1 MLDLLDWIG
10 RITTA
15 LFVIALLA
23 GIYGWSTGIIP
34 AMVRLGNGFA
44 KRKIAIF
51 AKGNQFV
58 SLKDLLVDSKL
69 FKTKNIIQVSSKNDF
84 GRAEQSTL
92 YLVFW
97 PDWQN
102 ELTEILQ
109 SKKDGDALIVYAP
122 QEFGFIPK
130 GQMSDL
136 SSRRNVMITNF
147 RGRLLNDIVVS
158 MITPSYERYQNR
170 WASCLFETFGG
181 QKIGREGLYCFYNC
195 ITSAL

>member
-1 MLDLLDWIG
+1 MFMIEILDWIG
-10 RITTA
+10 RISA
-15 LFVIALLA
+15 GVLVIALLA
-23 GIYGWSTGIIP
+23 GIYGWSRGIIP

-44 KRKIAIF
+44 RRKIAIF
-51 AKGNQFV
+51 AKGDQFI

-69 FKTKNIIQVSSKNDF
+69 FKAKNIIQVSSKNDF

-130 GQMSDL
+130 EQMSDL

-158 MITPSYERYQNR
+158 MITTSYEQ
-170 WASCLFETFGG
+170 
-181 QKIGREGLYCFYNC
+181 
-195 ITSAL
+195 

>member
-1 MLDLLDWIG
+1 MLEIIDWIG
-10 RITTA
+10 RISA
-15 LFVIALLA
+15 VVLVIAILA
-23 GIYGWSTGIIP
+23 GIYGWSRGIIP

-51 AKGNQFV
+51 AKGDQFI
-58 SLKDLLVDSKL
+58 SLRDLLVDSKL
-69 FKTKNIIQVSSKNDF
+69 FKAKNIVQVSSKSDF

-97 PDWQN
+97 PDWQK

-109 SKKDGDALIVYAP
+109 SKKDSDALIVYAP

-130 GQMSDL
+130 EQMSDL

-147 RGRLLNDIVVS
+147 RGRLLNDLVVS
-158 MITPSYERYQNR
+158 MITTSYEQ
-170 WASCLFETFGG
+170 
-181 QKIGREGLYCFYNC
+181 
-195 ITSAL
+195 

>member
-1 MLDLLDWIG
+1 MRRLMLASRRLKLTTLERRIFMLDLLDWIG
-10 RITTA
+10 RVTTA

-51 AKGNQFV
+51 ARSNQFV

-69 FKTKNIIQVSSKNDF
+69 FKAKNIIQISSKSDF

-92 YLVFW
+92 YLIYW

-102 ELTEILQ
+102 
-109 SKKDGDALIVYAP
+109 D
-122 QEFGFIPK
+122 
-130 GQMSDL
+130 
-136 SSRRNVMITNF
+136 
-147 RGRLLNDIVVS
+147 LNDIL
-158 MITPSYERYQNR
+158 N
-170 WASCLFETFGG
+170 
-181 QKIGREGLYCFYNC
+181 
-195 ITSAL
+195 

>member
-1 MLDLLDWIG
+1 MIDFLDWVG
-10 RITTA
+10 RISSVI
-15 LFVIALLA
+15 LVIAIIA
-23 GIYGWSTGIIP
+23 GFYGWFKGILP

-51 AKGNQFV
+51 AKGDHYI

-69 FKTKNIIQVSSKNDF
+69 FKAKNIIQVSTKNDF

-102 ELTEILQ
+102 ELIDILQ
-109 SKKDGDALIVYAP
+109 SKKDGDVLIVYAP
-122 QEFGFIPK
+122 QEMGFIPK
-130 GQMSDL
+130 DQMSDL

-158 MITPSYERYQNR
+158 MITTSYEQ
-170 WASCLFETFGG
+170 
-181 QKIGREGLYCFYNC
+181 
-195 ITSAL
+195 

>member
-1 MLDLLDWIG
+1 MIEFLDLIG
-10 RITTA
+10 RISSA
-15 LFVIALLA
+15 ILVIAILA

-51 AKGNQFV
+51 AKGDQFI

-69 FKTKNIIQVSSKNDF
+69 FKAKNIIQVSSKSDF

-92 YLVFW
+92 YLIYW

-102 ELTEILQ
+102 DLDDIMK
-109 SKKDGDALIVYAP
+109 SKKDAHALIVYAP
-122 QEFGFIPK
+122 QESGFIPK
-130 GQMSDL
+130 EQMSVL
-136 SSRRNVMITNF
+136 SSHRYVAITNF

-158 MITPSYERYQNR
+158 MITTSYEQ
-170 WASCLFETFGG
+170 
-181 QKIGREGLYCFYNC
+181 
-195 ITSAL
+195 

>member
-10 RITTA
+10 RVTTA
-15 LFVIALLA
+15 LFVIAILA
-23 GIYGWSTGIIP
+23 GIYGWSRGIIP

-51 AKGNQFV
+51 AKSDQFT
-58 SLKDLLVDSKL
+58 SLRDLLVDSKL
-69 FKTKNIIQVSSKNDF
+69 FKAKNIIQISSESDF

-109 SKKDGDALIVYAP
+109 SKKDGHALIVYAP
-122 QEFGFIPK
+122 QESGFIPK
-130 GQMSDL
+130 EQMSDL
-136 SSRRNVMITNF
+136 SSRRNVMVTNF

-158 MITPSYERYQNR
+158 MITTSYEQ
-170 WASCLFETFGG
+170 
-181 QKIGREGLYCFYNC
+181 
-195 ITSAL
+195 

>member
-1 MLDLLDWIG
+1 MLDLLDWVG
-10 RITTA
+10 RVTTA

-51 AKGNQFV
+51 AKGDQFI
-58 SLKDLLVDSKL
+58 SLKNLLGDSKL
-69 FKTKNIIQVSSKNDF
+69 FKVKNIIQVSSKSDF

-109 SKKDGDALIVYAP
+109 NKKDGHALIVYAP
-122 QEFGFIPK
+122 QESGFIPK
-130 GQMSDL
+130 EQMSDL
-136 SSRRNVMITNF
+136 SSRRNVMVTNF

-158 MITPSYERYQNR
+158 MITTSYEQ
-170 WASCLFETFGG
+170 
-181 QKIGREGLYCFYNC
+181 
-195 ITSAL
+195 

>member
-1 MLDLLDWIG
+1 MIVITILDFVGWV
-10 RITTA
+10 TA
-15 LFVIALLA
+15 VLFLLA
-23 GIYGWSTGIIP
+23 LALGIYTWFRGILP
-34 AMVRLGNGFA
+34 ALIRLGNGLA
-44 KRKIAIF
+44 KRKITIF
-51 AKGNQFV
+51 AKGDHFT

-69 FKTKNIIQVSSKNDF
+69 FKAKNIIQVSTKNDF

-97 PDWQN
+97 PDWQI

-109 SKKDGDALIVYAP
+109 SKKDGHALIVYAP

-130 GQMSDL
+130 EQMSDL

-158 MITPSYERYQNR
+158 MITTSYEQ
-170 WASCLFETFGG
+170 
-181 QKIGREGLYCFYNC
+181 
-195 ITSAL
+195 

>member
-1 MLDLLDWIG
+1 MLEIIDWIG
-10 RITTA
+10 RITVVVFLIT
-15 LFVIALLA
+15 LLVA
-23 GIYGWSTGIIP
+23 IYGWSTGIIP

-51 AKGNQFV
+51 AKGDQFI
-58 SLKDLLVDSKL
+58 SLRDLLVDSKL
-69 FKTKNIIQVSSKNDF
+69 FKAKNIVQVSSKSNF
-84 GRAEQSTL
+84 GRAEQTTL

-109 SKKDGDALIVYAP
+109 SKKDSHALIVYAP

-130 GQMSDL
+130 EQMSDL

-147 RGRLLNDIVVS
+147 RGRLLNDLVVS
-158 MITPSYERYQNR
+158 MITTSYEQ
-170 WASCLFETFGG
+170 
-181 QKIGREGLYCFYNC
+181 
-195 ITSAL
+195 

>member
-1 MLDLLDWIG
+1 MFMIEFLDWIG
-10 RITTA
+10 RISSA
-15 LFVIALLA
+15 IIVIGILVV
-23 GIYGWSTGIIP
+23 IYGWSRGIIP

-51 AKGNQFV
+51 AKGDQFI

-69 FKTKNIIQVSSKNDF
+69 FKAKNIIQVSTKNDF

-102 ELTEILQ
+102 ELTEVLQ
-109 SKKDGDALIVYAP
+109 SKKDGYVLIVYAP

-130 GQMSDL
+130 EQMSDL

-158 MITPSYERYQNR
+158 MITTSYEQ
-170 WASCLFETFGG
+170 
-181 QKIGREGLYCFYNC
+181 
-195 ITSAL
+195 

>member
-10 RITTA
+10 RVTTA

-58 SLKDLLVDSKL
+58 SLNDLLVDSKL

-158 MITPSYERYQNR
+158 MITTSYER
-170 WASCLFETFGG
+170 
-181 QKIGREGLYCFYNC
+181 
-195 ITSAL
+195 